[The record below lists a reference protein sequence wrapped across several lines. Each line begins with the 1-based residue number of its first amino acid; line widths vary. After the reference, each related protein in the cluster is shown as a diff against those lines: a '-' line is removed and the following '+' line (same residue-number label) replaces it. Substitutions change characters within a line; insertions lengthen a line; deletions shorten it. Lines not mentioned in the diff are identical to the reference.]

1 MQLRGGMAAIGGAMF
16 AFCAQAA
23 TYGPIGAIG
32 PEAAPARTCAGNAQ
46 CTVVNPSGAW
56 QAAITGADPG
66 DTILLQAGTY
76 NASGTINVPAGS
88 STNPITIAN
97 HEGGAVTINGG
108 LTLNSH
114 AVIQGLRINRGTGG
128 SYAIE
133 IDRRSSTPKQNIT
146 LRYLDVLGGTS
157 EAIRIRG
164 NVLDLTI
171 DSSLLDGGRDH
182 HVVKVLCD
190 DNSDVQPPSIS
201 CNWAPE
207 VTITNNRFSKTRAF
221 PTSLGEDLLQ
231 FEGAGDSVVSHNE
244 FTDNPNGEDCVD
256 WKPQGG
262 AGTSVVFNQN
272 HLHACNAQGLLM
284 HQSESDGSTVI
295 EGNYFEGSGQLLR
308 RVHAGT
314 QVINNIFDSSITV
327 SASNLTVGFNTF
339 LGNFKFGDDSQGPP
353 NNLTLINNIFSATRF
368 SCTSVGCGS
377 YSATRN
383 VVYQTSGSFSCQN
396 CISTDPLLSS
406 YQIKEGSSAQD
417 MASSQFL
424 VARDIEGTKRPQG
437 SNAEI
442 GAFEIAADGDP
453 PPAPTASLSADP
465 EEVDEGQSSTLTW
478 NSTNAGECIG
488 TGFPTGGATSGET
501 SVSPILTT
509 VYELNCDGALSST
522 TVTVNQAPMPGQQ
535 PFAANVV
542 PGVIQAE
549 DYDLG
554 GEGVAYH
561 DTGIGNK
568 GGEYRSDDVDIKANT
583 YDDGYTVGWGDTG
596 EWLEQTI
603 DVQKTGEYQISAFAG
618 TNDITNPS
626 FTLSID
632 GVPLANVPAPNT
644 GSWDVKQHVLV
655 GTVNLSA
662 GPHLLR
668 VDVDRGFVDFDHFE
682 FAEAVPPPTDDANP
696 PSVAIL
702 APFDGATVSRRTRT
716 LVQIDATDAESGVD
730 QVVLRIE
737 GVIVATFSGSGGHAY
752 SWLPMGRRN
761 RQAVIEATATDV
773 AGNASS
779 DRITVTVRR

>member
-1 MQLRGGMAAIGGAMF
+1 
-16 AFCAQAA
+16 
-23 TYGPIGAIG
+23 
-32 PEAAPARTCAGNAQ
+32 
-46 CTVVNPSGAW
+46 
-56 QAAITGADPG
+56 
-66 DTILLQAGTY
+66 
-76 NASGTINVPAGS
+76 
-88 STNPITIAN
+88 
-97 HEGGAVTINGG
+97 
-108 LTLNSH
+108 
-114 AVIQGLRINRGTGG
+114 
-128 SYAIE
+128 
-133 IDRRSSTPKQNIT
+133 
-146 LRYLDVLGGTS
+146 
-157 EAIRIRG
+157 
-164 NVLDLTI
+164 
-171 DSSLLDGGRDH
+171 
-182 HVVKVLCD
+182 VVKVLCD

-207 VTITNNRFSKTRAF
+207 VTITNNRFSKSRSSFF
-221 PTSLGEDLLQ
+221 PVGQDSSEDLIQ
-231 FEGAGDSVVSHNE
+231 FEGAGDTVLTNND
-244 FTDNPNGEDCVD
+244 FDDNPYEDCID

-262 AGTSVVFNQN
+262 PATSIVLSFNRVSN
-272 HLHACNAQGLLM
+272 CRLGGLLM
-284 HQSESDGSTVI
+284 QNTETNGVTII
-295 EGNYFEGSGQLLR
+295 EGNFFEGPSGQNLR
-308 RVHAGT
+308 QTHADT
-314 QVINNIFDSSITV
+314 RVINNIVGTSFTANDADWTLAYNTWLGGGLKFGDSSG
-327 SASNLTVGFNTF
+327 SPSNLTI
-339 LGNFKFGDDSQGPP
+339 
-353 NNLTLINNIFSATRF
+353 INNIFTGTSF
-368 SCTSVGCGS
+368 SCSSGGCGT
-377 YSATRN
+377 YTAIRN
-383 VVYQTSGSFSCQN
+383 VIYQTRGNFSCQN
-396 CISTDPLLSS
+396 CISTDPLLST
-406 YQIKEGSSAQD
+406 YEIKEGSSAQD

-437 SNAEI
+437 SNSEI
-442 GAFEIAADGDP
+442 GAFEIAADGEP
-453 PPAPTASLSADP
+453 PPAPTASLTADP

-488 TGFPTGGATSGET
+488 TGFPTGGATSGQT
-501 SVSPILTT
+501 SVSPIVTT
-509 VYELNCDGALSST
+509 VYELDCDGALSST

-542 PGVIQAE
+542 PGIIEAE

-596 EWLEQTI
+596 EWLEHTI
-603 DVQKTGEYQISAFAG
+603 DVQTTGEYQISAFAG
-618 TNDITNPS
+618 TNDVTNPS
-626 FTLSID
+626 LTLSID
-632 GVPLANVPAPNT
+632 GVPLANIPAPNT

-696 PSVAIL
+696 PSVAII

-730 QVVLRIE
+730 KVVLRIE

-752 SWLPMGRRN
+752 SWLPIGRRN